1 MAAKFT
7 RISYQ
12 FGPRWL
18 RRWLER
24 HQHPV
29 SFALHVVGIP
39 MTVAA
44 IPVLLAGAI
53 GWAAGLFLIGY
64 LLQFIGHA
72 IEGNDA
78 GEWILVKRLLGRPY
92 VAVSPRWQAPRTGQT
107 P

>member
-1 MAAKFT
+1 MQ

-39 MTVAA
+39 MTVVA
-44 IPVLLAGAI
+44 IPVLFLAGI
-53 GWAAGLFLIGY
+53 GWALVLFLGGY
-64 LLQFIGHA
+64 LLQFIGHT
-72 IEGNDA
+72 IEGNDM
-78 GEWILVKRLLGRPY
+78 GEWVLVKRLLGWPY
-92 VAVSPRWQAPRTGQT
+92 VAVSPRWQTPRTSQT